1 MKRCR
6 NDTCSMMTSSAYCSR
21 RCQLATRNVGHR
33 VGLPD
38 IRVGIDTERALIQ
51 RANTLG
57 ITVRDLI
64 VNLLEAEVGQI
75 IGWDKLDFGDG
86 AT

>member
-1 MKRCR
+1 MRRQCA
-6 NDTCSMMTSSAYCSR
+6 NATCSQTASSMYCSR

-38 IRVGIDTERALIQ
+38 IRVGMDTERALIR
-51 RANTLG
+51 RAQTLD

-64 VNLLEAEVGQI
+64 VNLLEAEVGDVV
-75 IGWDKLDFGDG
+75 GWDHLDFGDV
-86 AT
+86 A